1 MFRAVELAGAV
12 VWIAVTGCGRT
23 TGLSASGQP
32 QTPKPQVHKRQA
44 RVVAP
49 ILGKRPETPV
59 DLPFSIQRSSTAKP
73 EEGRM
78 KWDANYTSHGKTARF
93 TLELTGG
100 KAAKD
105 SPFVPG
111 HGFFYR
117 VPGSDC
123 GGLLADLK
131 PVLGANH
138 PPKRGKRVDK
148 LAFDLAIL
156 GVDQSRAP
164 DTAESFGGFQS
175 EPPGDWMTVK
185 VFLPNDIEFFLNINS
200 NAGEAEFS
208 MKDESYGDD
217 ILKKLA
223 TVL

>member
-1 MFRAVELAGAV
+1 MFRKIMLAIAAIWLALAGC
-12 VWIAVTGCGRT
+12 TRT
-23 TGLSASGQP
+23 DAPPAPNQP
-32 QTPKPQVHKRQA
+32 ATPKSHGST
-44 RVVAP
+44 VAP
-49 ILGKRPETPV
+49 IFGKRPETPI
-59 DLPFSIQRSSTAKP
+59 DLRFSIQWSSTAKP
-73 EEGRM
+73 EEGWM
-78 KWDANYTSHGKTARF
+78 KWDASYRSHGKTARF
-93 TLELTGG
+93 RLELTGG

-164 DTAESFGGFQS
+164 DTGESFGGFQS